1 MRKLDGKLQ
10 QAERQ
15 VPVKAAAPQQ
25 AVLEPGVS
33 ETPAPEPAQPAQPA
47 PAQPAPAQP
56 APAQPAP
63 AQPAQRPKRKKTS
76 LDVDHTFGVV
86 EQALKRNPKDAGRD
100 HTVPPIMHTPQ
111 SLFRMLCDVFE
122 QEFPHR
128 LPPQAVEHMLQALH
142 QEA

>member
-25 AVLEPGVS
+25 AVLEPGVL
-33 ETPAPEPAQPAQPA
+33 ETPAPE
-47 PAQPAPAQP
+47 P

-76 LDVDHTFGVV
+76 LDVEHTFGVV
-86 EQALKRNPKDAGRD
+86 EHALKRDPKDAGRD
-100 HTVPPIMHTPQ
+100 PTVPPILHTPH

>member
-15 VPVKAAAPQQ
+15 VLVKAAAPQQ
-25 AVLEPGVS
+25 AVLGPGAP
-33 ETPAPEPAQPAQPA
+33 ETPAPEPAQS
-47 PAQPAPAQP
+47 

-76 LDVDHTFGVV
+76 LDVEHTFGVV
-86 EQALKRNPKDAGRD
+86 DQALKRDPKDAGRGQ
-100 HTVPPIMHTPQ
+100 TVPPILHTPH